1 MASKPAEN
9 DVATWIP
16 CAGHSLNLVG
26 KAAPECCPA
35 AVGFFEFNEA
45 IFVIFTASTRRY
57 EMLTDSLKSADS
69 YVCVP
74 NRVTTTRW
82 SCRAD
87 ASKALVQG

>member
-16 CAGHSLNLVG
+16 CAGHSLNLAG
-26 KAAPECCPA
+26 KAAP
-35 AVGFFEFNEA
+35 AVQLLWVSSSLTRRF
-45 IFVIFTASTRRY
+45 FVIFTASTRRY

-87 ASKALVQG
+87 ASKALAQG